1 MTMSTHPFDQFKYK
15 NVPAYLDAEVA
26 HYNLQKADE
35 YSRYG
40 DIAASVDA
48 AMADED
54 RTAKLRFAEGWEAD
68 EGGWYT
74 PNGISEFDWEHE
86 HGFPFPEEA
95 EWENFKFNRRIE
107 AGWLF
112 NDDGCWY
119 EPGGD
124 REDDWEGVAP
134 EYCPEYCEA

>member
-26 HYNLQKADE
+26 HHNLQRAEE

-48 AMADED
+48 AMADEA
-54 RTAKLRFAEGWEAD
+54 RTAKVRFAEGWEAD

-86 HGFPFPEEA
+86 HGFPFPEEIC
-95 EWENFKFNRRIE
+95 WESFIFNRRIE
-107 AGWLF
+107 AGWLL
-112 NDDGCWY
+112 NDNGEWYAPDGTPVRHWT
-119 EPGGD
+119 
-124 REDDWEGVAP
+124 GVLP
-134 EYCPEYCEA
+134 EYCVEYCET